1 TWPAPR
7 KKEIAHVASP
17 QIVLAPRTTRRI
29 ARRGPRRAALLT
41 GLTATL
47 ALTLLP
53 TGAAQADPATTVDT
67 AAGQAQVQALADKAE
82 IVTEKYD
89 ASQDAL
95 AAAQTQLTTDR
106 AAIAAAQRTVDS
118 TQGLVDAIA
127 RDAYESGAL
136 GGAASVLLSQDPQ
149 AALRGADYLERLA
162 ENRDPELAQATTARN
177 ALVQAQASTN
187 QELAR
192 VQALQVS
199 IQAEQKTINALIGK
213 QQAALVATQAQAA
226 PQVAATTQ
234 ASRGQARIALPKAA
248 VVVAARAAPRAAAP
262 AAAAPAAAAPAAAV
276 PAVASSKAAAVLRY
290 AYAQLGKPY
299 RYGAAG
305 AQTFDCSGLTMR
317 AWAAAGV
324 AISHNAAAQ
333 YDSTKHVAR
342 SALQPGD
349 LVYFGRPIHHVGI
362 YIGGGN
368 FIEAPYTGAD
378 IRISNLGA
386 RHDYAGASR
395 P

>member
-1 TWPAPR
+1 M
-7 KKEIAHVASP
+7 ASP
-17 QIVLAPRTTRRI
+17 QIVLAPSTARSTTRPI
-29 ARRGPRRAALLT
+29 ARCLTRRRRAALLA

-53 TGAAQADPATTVDT
+53 TGAAHADQATTVDT
-67 AAGQAQVQALADKAE
+67 AGGQAQVQALADKAE
-82 IVTEKYD
+82 IVIEKYD

-95 AAAQTQLTTDR
+95 AAAQIQLSTDR
-106 AAIAAAQRTVDS
+106 AAIAAAQTTVDS
-118 TQGLVDAIA
+118 TQGFVDAIA

-162 ENRDPELAQATTARN
+162 QNRDRELAEATSARN
-177 ALVQAQASTN
+177 TLVQAQATTN
-187 QELAR
+187 QELAS

-199 IQAEQKTINALIGK
+199 LQADQKTINALIGK
-213 QQAALVATQAQAA
+213 QQAALVVTQAQAA
-226 PQVAATTQ
+226 TQAAAQVAATTQ
-234 ASRGQARIALPKAA
+234 VSRGQARTALPKAA
-248 VVVAARAAPRAAAP
+248 VALAAKVAAPAPKAAPKAAAP
-262 AAAAPAAAAPAAAV
+262 VAAV
-276 PAVASSKAAAVLRY
+276 PAVASSRAAAALRY

-299 RYGAAG
+299 RYGASG
-305 AQTFDCSGLTMR
+305 ARTFDCSGLTMR

-333 YDSTKHVAR
+333 YGSTRHVAR

-362 YIGGGN
+362 YVGGGE

-378 IRISNLGA
+378 IRISNLSN

>member
-1 TWPAPR
+1 
-7 KKEIAHVASP
+7 VAAP
-17 QIVLAPRTTRRI
+17 QIVLAPSTTRSTTRRI
-29 ARRGPRRAALLT
+29 ARPITRRLTRRRRAALLA

-53 TGAAQADPATTVDT
+53 TGAAQADQATTVDT
-67 AAGQAQVQALADKAE
+67 AGGQAQVQALADKAE
-82 IVTEKYD
+82 IVIEKYD

-95 AAAQTQLTTDR
+95 AAAQIQLSTDR
-106 AAIAAAQRTVDS
+106 AAIAAAQTTVDS
-118 TQGLVDAIA
+118 SQGLVDAIA

-162 ENRDPELAQATTARN
+162 QNRDRELAQATSARN
-177 ALVQAQASTN
+177 TLVQAQATTN
-187 QELAR
+187 QELVS
-192 VQALQVS
+192 VQGLQVS
-199 IQAEQKTINALIGK
+199 LQAEQKTINALIGK
-213 QQAALVATQAQAA
+213 QQAALVTTQAQAA
-226 PQVAATTQ
+226 TQAAAQVAATTQ
-234 ASRGQARIALPKAA
+234 VSRGQARTALPKAA
-248 VVVAARAAPRAAAP
+248 VALAAKAAATAPKAAAP
-262 AAAAPAAAAPAAAV
+262 KAVAPVAAV
-276 PAVASSKAAAVLRY
+276 PAVANSRAAAAVRY

-299 RYGAAG
+299 RYGASG
-305 AQTFDCSGLTMR
+305 ARTFDCSGLTMR

-333 YDSTKHVAR
+333 YASTRHVAR

-362 YIGGGN
+362 YVGGGK

-378 IRISNLGA
+378 LRISNLSN

>member
-1 TWPAPR
+1 
-7 KKEIAHVASP
+7 VASP
-17 QIVLAPRTTRRI
+17 QIVLALRT
-29 ARRGPRRAALLT
+29 PRRAALLA

-53 TGAAQADPATTVDT
+53 TGSAQADPATTVDT
-67 AAGQAQVQALADKAE
+67 AAAAQAQVQALADKAE
-82 IVTEKYD
+82 IVIEKYD

-95 AAAQTQLTTDR
+95 ATAQTQLTTDR
-106 AAIAAAQRTVDS
+106 AAIAAAQTTVDS
-118 TQGLVDAIA
+118 TQVLVDAIA

-136 GGAASVLLSQDPQ
+136 GGAASVLLSRDPQ

-162 ENRDPELAQATTARN
+162 DNRDRALAQATTARN
-177 ALVQAQASTN
+177 GLVQAQASTN
-187 QELAR
+187 QELAS
-192 VQALQVS
+192 VQALQAS
-199 IQAEQKTINALIGK
+199 LQAEQKTINALIGK
-213 QQAALVATQAQAA
+213 QQAALVATQAQAQA
-226 PQVAATTQ
+226 QAAAQVAATTQ
-234 ASRGQARIALPKAA
+234 VSRSEVRTVLPKA
-248 VVVAARAAPRAAAP
+248 VAAVTVKVAAPRAAAP
-262 AAAAPAAAAPAAAV
+262 VAAAPVAAAPVAAV
-276 PAVASSKAAAVLRY
+276 SAMANSKAAAVLRY

-305 AQTFDCSGLTMR
+305 ARTFDCSGLTMR

-333 YDSTKHVAR
+333 YGSTKHVAR
-342 SALQPGD
+342 GALEPGD

-362 YIGGGN
+362 YIGGGK

-378 IRISNLGA
+378 IRISNLSA

>member
-1 TWPAPR
+1 M
-7 KKEIAHVASP
+7 ASP
-17 QIVLAPRTTRRI
+17 QIVFASATRRL
-29 ARRGPRRAALLT
+29 ASPRRAALLA

-53 TGAAQADPATTVDT
+53 TGSAQADQATTVDT
-67 AAGQAQVQALADKAE
+67 AASQAQVQALADKAE
-82 IVTEKYD
+82 IVVEQYD

-95 AAAQTQLTTDR
+95 ATAQVQLATDR
-106 AAIAAAQRTVDS
+106 AAITAAQTTVDS
-118 TQGLVDAIA
+118 TQVLVDAIA

-149 AALRGADYLERLA
+149 AALRGADYLQRLA
-162 ENRDPELAQATTARN
+162 DNRDRQLAQATNARN
-177 ALVQAQASTN
+177 ALVQAQASAN
-187 QELAR
+187 QELAS
-192 VQALQVS
+192 VQTLQAS
-199 IQAEQKTINALIGK
+199 LQTEQKTINALIGK
-213 QQAALVATQAQAA
+213 QQAALDATQAQAA
-226 PQVAATTQ
+226 AQAAAQVVAATQ
-234 ASRGQARIALPKAA
+234 VSRSQTRTALPAAKAK
-248 VVVAARAAPRAAAP
+248 AAAP
-262 AAAAPAAAAPAAAV
+262 VAKVAAPVAKVAAPVAKAAAPAV

-290 AYAQLGKPY
+290 AYAQLGKAY

-305 AQTFDCSGLTMR
+305 ARTFDCSGLTMK

-324 AISHNAAAQ
+324 ALGHNAAGQ
-333 YDSTKHVAR
+333 YYSTKHVAK

-362 YIGGGN
+362 YIGGGK
-368 FIEAPYTGAD
+368 FIEAPYTGAK
-378 IRISNLGA
+378 IRISNLSA

>member
-1 TWPAPR
+1 
-7 KKEIAHVASP
+7 VASP
-17 QIVLAPRTTRRI
+17 QIVFASRTRRLS
-29 ARRGPRRAALLT
+29 PRRAALLA
-41 GLTATL
+41 GFTATL

-53 TGAAQADPATTVDT
+53 TGAAQADQATSVDT

-82 IVTEKYD
+82 IVVEQYD

-95 AAAQTQLTTDR
+95 SAAQVQLGTDR
-106 AAIAAAQRTVDS
+106 AAITAAQTTVDS
-118 TQGLVDAIA
+118 TQVQVDAIA

-162 ENRDPELAQATTARN
+162 GNRDRELAQATNARN
-177 ALVQAQASTN
+177 TLVQAQASAN
-187 QELAR
+187 QELAS
-192 VQALQVS
+192 VQKLQAS
-199 IQAEQKTINALIGK
+199 LQAEQKTINTLIGK
-213 QQAALVATQAQAA
+213 QQAALDATQAQAA
-226 PQVAATTQ
+226 AQAAAQVAAATEV
-234 ASRGQARIALPKAA
+234 SRSQTRTALPAAKAK
-248 VVVAARAAPRAAAP
+248 AAAP
-262 AAAAPAAAAPAAAV
+262 VAKVAAPVAKVATPVAKVAAPVAQVAALAV

-299 RYGAAG
+299 RYGASG
-305 AQTFDCSGLTMR
+305 ARTFDCSGLTMK

-333 YDSTKHVAR
+333 YYSTKHVAKN
-342 SALQPGD
+342 ALQPGD

-362 YIGGGN
+362 YIGGGK

-378 IRISNLGA
+378 VRISNLSA

>member
-1 TWPAPR
+1 
-7 KKEIAHVASP
+7 VASP
-17 QIVLAPRTTRRI
+17 QIVLAARITRRL
-29 ARRGPRRAALLT
+29 ASPRRAALLT
-41 GLTATL
+41 ALTAAL

-53 TGAAQADPATTVDT
+53 TGSAQADPATTVDT
-67 AAGQAQVQALADKAE
+67 AAAQAQVQALADKAE
-82 IVTEKYD
+82 IVIEKYD

-95 AAAQTQLTTDR
+95 ATAQTQLTTDR
-106 AAIAAAQRTVDS
+106 AAIAAAQTTVDS
-118 TQGLVDAIA
+118 TQGLVDTIA

-162 ENRDPELAQATTARN
+162 ENRDRDLAEATTARN
-177 ALVQAQASTN
+177 ALMQAQAATN
-187 QELAR
+187 QELAG
-192 VQALQVS
+192 VQALQAS
-199 IQAEQKTINALIGK
+199 LQAEQKTINALIGK

-226 PQVAATTQ
+226 SQVAANTQ
-234 ASRGQARIALPKAA
+234 VSRGQARIALPKAGVA
-248 VVVAARAAPRAAAP
+248 LAATVAAPVAKVAAPVAAAP
-262 AAAAPAAAAPAAAV
+262 VAV
-276 PAVASSKAAAVLRY
+276 LAVASSKAAAVLRY

-305 AQTFDCSGLTMR
+305 ARTFDCSGLTMR

-333 YDSTKHVAR
+333 YYSTKHVAR

-362 YIGGGN
+362 YIGGGK

-378 IRISNLGA
+378 VRISNLGA
-386 RHDYAGASR
+386 RHDFAGASR

>member
-1 TWPAPR
+1 
-7 KKEIAHVASP
+7 VASP
-17 QIVLAPRTTRRI
+17 QIVLWRI
-29 ARRGPRRAALLT
+29 ASPRRAALLA

-53 TGAAQADPATTVDT
+53 TGSAHADQATTVDT
-67 AAGQAQVQALADKAE
+67 ASGEAQVQALADKAE
-82 IVTEKYD
+82 MVVEKYD

-95 AAAQTQLTTDR
+95 AAAQIQLTADR
-106 AAIAAAQRTVDS
+106 AAIAAAQSTVDS

-136 GGAASVLLSQDPQ
+136 GGAAGVLLSEDPQ
-149 AALRGADYLERLA
+149 AALRGADYLQRLA
-162 ENRDPELAQATTARN
+162 ANRDRNLAQATTARN
-177 ALVQAQASTN
+177 ALVQAQAASN
-187 QELAR
+187 QELAS
-192 VQALQVS
+192 VQALQAS
-199 IQAEQKTINALIGK
+199 LQSEQKTINALIGK
-213 QQAALVATQAQAA
+213 QQAALDATQAQAA
-226 PQVAATTQ
+226 V
-234 ASRGQARIALPKAA
+234 
-248 VVVAARAAPRAAAP
+248 RAAAAAQVSRSQARTALP
-262 AAAAPAAAAPAAAV
+262 AAAAPKAAPVAKVAAPKAAAPVVKAAPVAKAAAPAV

-305 AQTFDCSGLTMR
+305 ARTFDCSGLTMR

-324 AISHNAAAQ
+324 SISHNAAAQ
-333 YDSTKHVAR
+333 YYSTKHVAR

-362 YIGGGN
+362 YIGGGR

-378 IRISNLGA
+378 LRISNLSA

>member
-1 TWPAPR
+1 
-7 KKEIAHVASP
+7 VASP
-17 QIVLAPRTTRRI
+17 QMAL
-29 ARRGPRRAALLT
+29 ALLA

-53 TGAAQADPATTVDT
+53 TGSAQADTPTSVDPA
-67 AAGQAQVQALADKAE
+67 AAQAQVQALADKAE
-82 IVTEKYD
+82 IVVEKYD
-89 ASQDAL
+89 ASEDAL
-95 AAAQTQLTTDR
+95 AAAQIQLNTDR
-106 AAIAAAQRTVDS
+106 AAIAAAQTSVDS

-127 RDAYESGAL
+127 RDSYELGAL
-136 GGAASVLLSQDPQ
+136 GGAASVMLSQDPQ
-149 AALRGADYLERLA
+149 AALRGASYLEQLA
-162 ENRDPELAQATTARN
+162 ANRDRQLAQATTARD
-177 ALVQAQASTN
+177 ALVQAQAASN
-187 QELAR
+187 QELAS
-192 VQALQVS
+192 VQTLQAS
-199 IQAEQKTINALIGK
+199 LQAEQTTINALIGK
-213 QQAALVATQAQAA
+213 QQAALTASQAQAA
-226 PQVAATTQ
+226 AQVAATAQ
-234 ASRGQARIALPKAA
+234 VSRSQSRVALPKA
-248 VVVAARAAPRAAAP
+248 VVAAGAAAPMAAAPKAVAPKAAAPKAAAP
-262 AAAAPAAAAPAAAV
+262 AVAV

-305 AQTFDCSGLTMR
+305 ARTFDCSGLTMR

-333 YDSTKHVAR
+333 YDSTKHVAK

-362 YIGGGN
+362 YIGGGK

-378 IRISNLGA
+378 VRISNLSA

>member
-1 TWPAPR
+1 
-7 KKEIAHVASP
+7 VASP
-17 QIVLAPRTTRRI
+17 QIVLAPSTARSTTRRI
-29 ARRGPRRAALLT
+29 ARPITRRLTRRRRAALLA

-53 TGAAQADPATTVDT
+53 TGAAQADQATTVDT
-67 AAGQAQVQALADKAE
+67 AGGQAQVQALADKAE
-82 IVTEKYD
+82 IVIEKYD

-95 AAAQTQLTTDR
+95 AAAQIQLSTDR
-106 AAIAAAQRTVDS
+106 AAIAAAQTTVDS
-118 TQGLVDAIA
+118 SQGLVDAIA

-162 ENRDPELAQATTARN
+162 QNRDRELAQATSARN
-177 ALVQAQASTN
+177 TLVQAQATTN
-187 QELAR
+187 QELVS

-199 IQAEQKTINALIGK
+199 LQAEQKTINALIGK
-213 QQAALVATQAQAA
+213 QQAALVTTQAQAA
-226 PQVAATTQ
+226 TQAAAQVAATTQ
-234 ASRGQARIALPKAA
+234 VSRGQARTALPKAA
-248 VVVAARAAPRAAAP
+248 VALAAKAAATAPKAAAP
-262 AAAAPAAAAPAAAV
+262 KAVAPVAAV
-276 PAVASSKAAAVLRY
+276 PAVANSRAAAAVRY

-299 RYGAAG
+299 RYGASG
-305 AQTFDCSGLTMR
+305 ARTFDCSGLTMR

-333 YDSTKHVAR
+333 YASTRHVAR

-362 YIGGGN
+362 YVGGGK

-378 IRISNLGA
+378 LRISNLSN

>member
-1 TWPAPR
+1 M
-7 KKEIAHVASP
+7 ASP
-17 QIVLAPRTTRRI
+17 QFVLAPSTTRPRTRRI
-29 ARRGPRRAALLT
+29 ARRVTLSRRAALLA

-53 TGAAQADPATTVDT
+53 TGAAQADQATTVDT
-67 AAGQAQVQALADKAE
+67 AGGQAQVQALADKAE
-82 IVTEKYD
+82 IVIEKYD

-95 AAAQTQLTTDR
+95 AAAQIQLSTDR
-106 AAIAAAQRTVDS
+106 AAIAAAQTTVDS

-162 ENRDPELAQATTARN
+162 QNRDRELAQATSARN
-177 ALVQAQASTN
+177 SLVQAQTATN
-187 QELAR
+187 QELAS

-199 IQAEQKTINALIGK
+199 LQAEQKTINALIGK
-213 QQAALVATQAQAA
+213 QQAALVTTQAQAA
-226 PQVAATTQ
+226 TQAAAQVAATTQ
-234 ASRGQARIALPKAA
+234 VSRGQARAALPKTAA
-248 VVVAARAAPRAAAP
+248 AAAPVAARAAAPRAAAP
-262 AAAAPAAAAPAAAV
+262 VAAAPVAAV
-276 PAVASSKAAAVLRY
+276 PAVASSKAAAAVRY

-299 RYGAAG
+299 RYGASG
-305 AQTFDCSGLTMR
+305 ARTFDCSGLTMR

-333 YDSTKHVAR
+333 YASTRHVAR

-362 YIGGGN
+362 YVGGGK

-378 IRISNLGA
+378 LRISNLSN

>member
-1 TWPAPR
+1 
-7 KKEIAHVASP
+7 VASP
-17 QIVLAPRTTRRI
+17 QIVLAPSTARSTTRPI
-29 ARRGPRRAALLT
+29 ARRLTRRRRAALLA

-53 TGAAQADPATTVDT
+53 TGAAHADQATTVDT
-67 AAGQAQVQALADKAE
+67 AGGQAQVQALADKAE
-82 IVTEKYD
+82 IVIEKYD

-95 AAAQTQLTTDR
+95 AAAQIQLSTDR
-106 AAIAAAQRTVDS
+106 AAIAAAQTTVDS

-162 ENRDPELAQATTARN
+162 QNRDRELAQATSARN
-177 ALVQAQASTN
+177 TLVQAQTATN
-187 QELAR
+187 QELAS

-199 IQAEQKTINALIGK
+199 LQAEQKTINALIGK
-213 QQAALVATQAQAA
+213 QQAALVVTQAQAA
-226 PQVAATTQ
+226 TQAAVQVAATTQ
-234 ASRGQARIALPKAA
+234 VSRGQARTALPKAA
-248 VVVAARAAPRAAAP
+248 VALAAKAAAP
-262 AAAAPAAAAPAAAV
+262 APKAAAPKAAAPVAAVPTVASSRAAAA
-276 PAVASSKAAAVLRY
+276 LRY

-299 RYGAAG
+299 RYGASG
-305 AQTFDCSGLTMR
+305 ARTFDCSGLTMR

-333 YDSTKHVAR
+333 YGSTRHVAR
-342 SALQPGD
+342 NALQPGD

-362 YIGGGN
+362 YVGGGK

-378 IRISNLGA
+378 IRISNLSN

>member
-1 TWPAPR
+1 
-7 KKEIAHVASP
+7 VASP
-17 QIVLAPRTTRRI
+17 QMALAFRI
-29 ARRGPRRAALLT
+29 AGPRRVALLA

-53 TGAAQADPATTVDT
+53 TGSAQADTPTSVDPA
-67 AAGQAQVQALADKAE
+67 AAQAQVQALADKAE
-82 IVTEKYD
+82 IVVEKYD
-89 ASQDAL
+89 ASEDAL
-95 AAAQTQLTTDR
+95 AAAQIQLNTDR
-106 AAIAAAQRTVDS
+106 AAIAAAQTSVDS

-127 RDAYESGAL
+127 RDSYESGAL
-136 GGAASVLLSQDPQ
+136 GGAASVMLSQDPQ
-149 AALRGADYLERLA
+149 AALRGASYLEQLA
-162 ENRDPELAQATTARN
+162 ANRDRQLAQATTARD
-177 ALVQAQASTN
+177 ALVQAQAASN
-187 QELAR
+187 QELAS
-192 VQALQVS
+192 VQTLQAS
-199 IQAEQKTINALIGK
+199 LQAEQTTINALIGK
-213 QQAALVATQAQAA
+213 QQAALTASQAQAA
-226 PQVAATTQ
+226 AQVAATAQ
-234 ASRGQARIALPKAA
+234 VSRSQSRVALPKA
-248 VVVAARAAPRAAAP
+248 VVAAGAAAPMAAAPKAVAPKAAAPKAAAP
-262 AAAAPAAAAPAAAV
+262 AVAV

-305 AQTFDCSGLTMR
+305 ARTFDCSGLTMR

-333 YDSTKHVAR
+333 YDSTKHVAK

-362 YIGGGN
+362 YIGGGK

-378 IRISNLGA
+378 VRISNLSA

>member
-1 TWPAPR
+1 M
-7 KKEIAHVASP
+7 ASP
-17 QIVLAPRTTRRI
+17 QIVLAADI
-29 ARRGPRRAALLT
+29 ARRSRRISPRRAALLA
-41 GLTATL
+41 GFTATL

-53 TGAAQADPATTVDT
+53 TASAQADQATSVDT

-82 IVTEKYD
+82 IVVEQYD

-95 AAAQTQLTTDR
+95 SAAQIQLATDR
-106 AAIAAAQRTVDS
+106 AAITAAQTTVDS
-118 TQGLVDAIA
+118 TQVQVDAIA

-149 AALRGADYLERLA
+149 AALRGADYLQRVA
-162 ENRDPELAQATTARN
+162 DNRDRELAQATNARN
-177 ALVQAQASTN
+177 TLVQAQASAN
-187 QELAR
+187 QELAS
-192 VQALQVS
+192 VQKLQAS
-199 IQAEQKTINALIGK
+199 LQAEQKAINALIGK
-213 QQAALVATQAQAA
+213 QQAALAATQAQAA
-226 PQVAATTQ
+226 AQAAARVAAATQ
-234 ASRGQARIALPKAA
+234 VSRSQTRTALPAAKAKA
-248 VVVAARAAPRAAAP
+248 VAPVANVAAPVAKVAAPVATAAAP
-262 AAAAPAAAAPAAAV
+262 AV

-290 AYAQLGKPY
+290 AYAQLGKAY

-305 AQTFDCSGLTMR
+305 ARTFDCSGLTMK

-324 AISHNAAAQ
+324 ALSHNAAAQ
-333 YDSTKHVAR
+333 YYSTKHVAK

-362 YIGGGN
+362 YIGGGK
-368 FIEAPYTGAD
+368 FIEAPYTGAK
-378 IRISNLGA
+378 IRISNLSA

>member
-1 TWPAPR
+1 
-7 KKEIAHVASP
+7 VASP
-17 QIVLAPRTTRRI
+17 QIVLAPPIRRRS
-29 ARRGPRRAALLT
+29 RRLTSPRRAALLV
-41 GLTATL
+41 GFTATL

-53 TGAAQADPATTVDT
+53 TGAAQADQATSVDT

-82 IVTEKYD
+82 IVVEQYD

-95 AAAQTQLTTDR
+95 ASAQVQLTTDR
-106 AAIAAAQRTVDS
+106 AAITAAQTTVDS
-118 TQGLVDAIA
+118 TQVAVDAIA

-149 AALRGADYLERLA
+149 AALRGADYLQRVA
-162 ENRDPELAQATTARN
+162 DSRDRQLAQATNARN
-177 ALVQAQASTN
+177 ALIQAQASAN
-187 QELAR
+187 QELAS
-192 VQALQVS
+192 VQTLQATL
-199 IQAEQKTINALIGK
+199 QTEQKTINTLIGK
-213 QQAALVATQAQAA
+213 QQAALDATQAQAA
-226 PQVAATTQ
+226 AQAAAQVVTATQVSRSETRTALPAAKAKAAAPVAKVAAPV
-234 ASRGQARIALPKAA
+234 AKVAAPVAAPVAKAA
-248 VVVAARAAPRAAAP
+248 VP
-262 AAAAPAAAAPAAAV
+262 AV

-305 AQTFDCSGLTMR
+305 ARTFDCSGLTMR

-333 YDSTKHVAR
+333 FYSTKHVAK

-362 YIGGGN
+362 YIGGGK

-378 IRISNLGA
+378 IRISNLSA

>member
-1 TWPAPR
+1 
-7 KKEIAHVASP
+7 VASP
-17 QIVLAPRTTRRI
+17 QIVLWRI
-29 ARRGPRRAALLT
+29 ASPRRAALLA

-53 TGAAQADPATTVDT
+53 TGSAQADQATTVDT
-67 AAGQAQVQALADKAE
+67 ASGEAQVQALADKAE
-82 IVTEKYD
+82 MVVEKYD

-95 AAAQTQLTTDR
+95 AAAQIQLTADR
-106 AAIAAAQRTVDS
+106 AAIAAAQSTVDS

-136 GGAASVLLSQDPQ
+136 GGAAGVLLSEDPQ
-149 AALRGADYLERLA
+149 AALRGADYLQRLA
-162 ENRDPELAQATTARN
+162 ANRDRNLAQATTARN
-177 ALVQAQASTN
+177 ALVQAQAASN
-187 QELAR
+187 QELAS
-192 VQALQVS
+192 VQALQAS
-199 IQAEQKTINALIGK
+199 LQSEQKTINALIGK
-213 QQAALVATQAQAA
+213 QQAALDATQAQAA
-226 PQVAATTQ
+226 V
-234 ASRGQARIALPKAA
+234 
-248 VVVAARAAPRAAAP
+248 RAAAAAQVSRSQARTALP
-262 AAAAPAAAAPAAAV
+262 AAAAPKAAPVAKVAAPKAAAPVVKAAPVAKAAAPAV

-305 AQTFDCSGLTMR
+305 ARTFDCSGLTMR

-324 AISHNAAAQ
+324 SISHNAAAQ
-333 YDSTKHVAR
+333 YYSTKHVAR

-362 YIGGGN
+362 YIGGGR

-378 IRISNLGA
+378 LRISNLSA

>member
-1 TWPAPR
+1 
-7 KKEIAHVASP
+7 V
-17 QIVLAPRTTRRI
+17 
-29 ARRGPRRAALLT
+29 ALL
-41 GLTATL
+41 GALSAAL

-53 TGAAQADPATTVDT
+53 TGSAQADTATTVD
-67 AAGQAQVQALADKAE
+67 AAAAQAQVQALADKAE
-82 IVTEKYD
+82 IVVEKYD

-95 AAAQTQLTTDR
+95 AAAQLQLSADR
-106 AAIAAAQRTVDS
+106 AAIDAAQTTVDS

-127 RDAYESGAL
+127 RDSYESGAL
-136 GGAASVLLSQDPQ
+136 GGAASVMLSQDPQ
-149 AALRGADYLERLA
+149 AALRGAAYLEQLA
-162 ENRDPELAQATTARN
+162 ENRDRDLAQATSARN
-177 ALVQAQASTN
+177 ALVQAQASAG
-187 QELAR
+187 QELAS

-199 IQAEQKTINALIGK
+199 LQAEQKTINVLIGK
-213 QQAALVATQAQAA
+213 QQAALTASQAQAA
-226 PQVAATTQ
+226 AQTAATAQ
-234 ASRGQARIALPKAA
+234 VSRSDSRAALPKAA
-248 VVVAARAAPRAAAP
+248 VAVAAKGAAPRAAAP
-262 AAAAPAAAAPAAAV
+262 KAAVPQVAAPKAAAPAVAV

-305 AQTFDCSGLTMR
+305 ARTFDCSGLTMR

-333 YDSTKHVAR
+333 YYATKHVAR

-362 YIGGGN
+362 YIGGGR

-378 IRISNLGA
+378 VRISNLSA

>member
-1 TWPAPR
+1 
-7 KKEIAHVASP
+7 VASP
-17 QIVLAPRTTRRI
+17 QMVLALRT
-29 ARRGPRRAALLT
+29 PRRAALLA

-53 TGAAQADPATTVDT
+53 TGSAQADPATTVDT
-67 AAGQAQVQALADKAE
+67 AAAQAQVQALADKAE
-82 IVTEKYD
+82 IVIEKYD

-95 AAAQTQLTTDR
+95 ATAQTQLTTDR
-106 AAIAAAQRTVDS
+106 AAIAAAQTTVDS
-118 TQGLVDAIA
+118 TQVLVDAIA

-162 ENRDPELAQATTARN
+162 DNRDRALAQATSARN
-177 ALVQAQASTN
+177 GLVQAQAAAN
-187 QELAR
+187 QELAS

-199 IQAEQKTINALIGK
+199 LQAEQKTINALIGK
-213 QQAALVATQAQAA
+213 QQAALVATQAQAQVQA
-226 PQVAATTQ
+226 AAQVAATTQ
-234 ASRGQARIALPKAA
+234 VSRSEVRVALPKAA
-248 VVVAARAAPRAAAP
+248 AAVAVKLAAPRAAAP
-262 AAAAPAAAAPAAAV
+262 VAAAPVAAV
-276 PAVASSKAAAVLRY
+276 PAMANSKAAAVLRY

-305 AQTFDCSGLTMR
+305 ARTFDCSGLTMR

-333 YDSTKHVAR
+333 YGSTRHVAR

-362 YIGGGN
+362 YIGGGK

-378 IRISNLGA
+378 IRISNLSA

>member
-1 TWPAPR
+1 
-7 KKEIAHVASP
+7 
-17 QIVLAPRTTRRI
+17 LAPSTARSTTRPI
-29 ARRGPRRAALLT
+29 ARCLTRRRRAALLA

-53 TGAAQADPATTVDT
+53 TGAAHADQATTVDT
-67 AAGQAQVQALADKAE
+67 AGGQAQVQALADKAE
-82 IVTEKYD
+82 IVIEKYD

-95 AAAQTQLTTDR
+95 AAAQIQLSTDR
-106 AAIAAAQRTVDS
+106 AAIAAAQTTVDS
-118 TQGLVDAIA
+118 TQGFVDAIA

-162 ENRDPELAQATTARN
+162 QNRDRELAEATSARN
-177 ALVQAQASTN
+177 TLVQAQATTN
-187 QELAR
+187 QELAS

-199 IQAEQKTINALIGK
+199 LQADQKTINALIGK
-213 QQAALVATQAQAA
+213 QQAALVVTQAQAA
-226 PQVAATTQ
+226 TQAAAQVAATTQ
-234 ASRGQARIALPKAA
+234 VSRGQARTALPKAA
-248 VVVAARAAPRAAAP
+248 VALAAKVAAPAPKAAPKAAAP
-262 AAAAPAAAAPAAAV
+262 VAAV
-276 PAVASSKAAAVLRY
+276 PAVASSRAAAALRY

-299 RYGAAG
+299 RYGASG
-305 AQTFDCSGLTMR
+305 ARTFDCSGLTMR

-333 YDSTKHVAR
+333 YGSTRHVAR

-362 YIGGGN
+362 YVGGGE

-378 IRISNLGA
+378 IRISNLSN